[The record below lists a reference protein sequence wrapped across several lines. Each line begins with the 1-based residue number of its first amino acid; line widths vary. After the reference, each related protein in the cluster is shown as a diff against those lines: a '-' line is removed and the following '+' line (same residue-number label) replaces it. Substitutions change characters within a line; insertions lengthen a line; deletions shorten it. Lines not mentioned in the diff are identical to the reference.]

1 MSGKEQQREESS
13 GIPSRSS
20 SSLLPTSSRPC
31 KRKIPLPLFLLLPW
45 LRSPPSG
52 KEALTWDRGE
62 LPPPPKLPRLAAAK
76 NPGTLEKNTT
86 ADSLPPATHT
96 WQVPATTTDLV
107 DLYSTSPILSVP
119 PPSPT
124 PNIDQETRYAV
135 PKCPPA
141 SPADSLPPSAS
152 DPIWGIP
159 LKKNEGPFHSVRAT
173 TPLISDLPTPPSIP
187 PFSFQPPSHEK
198 EAPTPICVD
207 SPPLLYIPTPLP
219 VPTINPPI
227 LTGQP
232 MTSMAIPSTSTVMAS
247 GSLTL
252 KPTVHAEVYMDTT
265 APSQAVIFRSPP
277 GFRVEQRH
285 PAGVPGFII
294 PPVPM
299 VPCATPIF
307 NFPLAPKPTLSPY
320 LGPLMGSRGP
330 LSLVLLFSPAAHLR
344 LQLLEAMNTTPSQ
357 SVIFQSVPFSRQHQ
371 QPFHRAVPSSGNT
384 PPSGSNASV
393 HACLDAFTCKA
404 ELGANDGQRPNEYFL
419 LGNPAA
425 SAQDKILV
433 APAA

>member
-52 KEALTWDRGE
+52 KEALTWDR
-62 LPPPPKLPRLAAAK
+62 
-76 NPGTLEKNTT
+76 
-86 ADSLPPATHT
+86 
-96 WQVPATTTDLV
+96 
-107 DLYSTSPILSVP
+107 
-119 PPSPT
+119 
-124 PNIDQETRYAV
+124 
-135 PKCPPA
+135 
-141 SPADSLPPSAS
+141 AS

-285 PAGVPGFII
+285 PAGVPGPPCMASAII
-294 PPVPM
+294 G
-299 VPCATPIF
+299 ASAGR
-307 NFPLAPKPTLSPY
+307 NADS
-320 LGPLMGSRGP
+320 
-330 LSLVLLFSPAAHLR
+330 
-344 LQLLEAMNTTPSQ
+344 EAMNTTPSQ